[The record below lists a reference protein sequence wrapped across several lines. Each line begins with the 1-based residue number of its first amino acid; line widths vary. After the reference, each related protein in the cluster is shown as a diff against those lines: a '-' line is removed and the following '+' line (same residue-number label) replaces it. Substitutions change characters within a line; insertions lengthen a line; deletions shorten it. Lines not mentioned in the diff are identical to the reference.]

1 MIENRQITLA
11 DISRNEMQLAAYL
24 KGKVPTANLSE
35 GSSLYDLVIR
45 PISYA
50 LTLIES
56 ETRDVADRSTLNLL
70 ASKEDVSS
78 RLALDDLLSNWFIAR
93 KPGGIS
99 TGVAILE
106 FSSKVTFTLDSST
119 VFSRGSVYSF
129 SPTSSYIRTINS
141 SELST
146 KQTSS
151 GTVYYIRIGIASNIP
166 GLGSLMPAGDLN
178 ANKSLPSLIKVYTL
192 SPTSEVSSIES
203 NGELVSRAKASL
215 SFRGMTTPASIKA
228 TIGDLNLT
236 DITDIQVI
244 RSGDPEMF
252 MDKISSASSISR
264 TGVGIITV
272 LSSLYRSDS
281 DVSYSGPEPLNPD
294 IDYYIVNKQ
303 PTEAVSMIYSVTDSQ
318 GASLTRVYFK
328 SIKLTYGDLGYVKTY
343 IYPGST
349 TPIVCEAIEDRIIQT
364 GEAILMESTAPAG
377 YGKTGEVPV
386 IAVNQST
393 TPIKVS
399 SFISSQSIQ
408 IEDLAKSEDLAPVCG
423 KLYVSLQ
430 YHVHV
435 FIRKIRYVKNPNSPI
450 AVPED
455 LIKSSVSQL
464 ISSSKC
470 GLSVGSIVSHIM
482 LNFYQFVISVDPDI
496 TAYYYIANLGV
507 PYKTSTTITVEDTSK
522 QILPTTGIYDGIVEL
537 YSLESLLNSGISD
550 RTCRL
555 FCTPDDIAM
564 EEV

>member
-11 DISRNEMQLAAYL
+11 DISRNELQLAAYL
-24 KGKVPTANLSE
+24 KGKVPNANLSE

-70 ASKEDVSS
+70 AVKEDVSS

-93 KPGGIS
+93 RPGGIS
-99 TGVAILE
+99 TGVATLE

-141 SELST
+141 SELSS

-166 GLGSLMPAGDLN
+166 GLGSLMPAGDLTI
-178 ANKSLPSLIKVYTL
+178 NKSLPSLLKAYTL

-203 NGELVSRAKASL
+203 NGELVSRAKDSL
-215 SFRGMTTPASIKA
+215 SFRGMTTPASIRA

-244 RSGDPEMF
+244 KSGDPEMF
-252 MDKISSASSISR
+252 MDQISSSSPIKR
-264 TGVGIITV
+264 TGVGIIAL
-272 LSSLYRSDS
+272 LSSLNKSESDL
-281 DVSYSGPEPLNPD
+281 VYSGPDPVNTE
-294 IDYYIVNKQ
+294 IEYYIIDKKSSEAISLIDSVIDSNGNILNKVHFH
-303 PTEAVSMIYSVTDSQ
+303 A
-318 GASLTRVYFK
+318 A
-328 SIKLTYGDLGYVKTY
+328 KLTYGDSGYIKVS
-343 IYPGST
+343 ILENSSV
-349 TPIVCEAIEDRIIQT
+349 PIVCEAVENSNIQAT
-364 GEAILMESTAPAG
+364 EFSPREFILPGA
-377 YGKTGEVPV
+377 YGKTTEVSLV
-386 IAVNQST
+386 AVNQSVIPSKASMLT
-393 TPIKVS
+393 
-399 SFISSQSIQ
+399 SSQSVQ
-408 IEDLAKSEDLAPVCG
+408 VEDLAKSEELAPVCG
-423 KLYVSLQ
+423 KLYVALQ

-435 FIRKIRYVKNPNSPI
+435 FIRTIRYVKNPNSPI
-450 AVPED
+450 EVPED
-455 LIKSSVSQL
+455 LIKSSVAQL

-496 TAYYYIANLGV
+496 TAYYYLVGMI
-507 PYKTSTTITVEDTSK
+507 PYKSNTTITIDDVSK
-522 QILPTTGIYDGIVEL
+522 QILPDTGLYQGTSNIYSSSQLI
-537 YSLESLLNSGISD
+537 NSGVSD

-555 FCTPDDIAM
+555 FCTADDIHM
-564 EEV
+564 EVV